1 MISRLVMHIPN
12 HYYISTEGNFV
23 IRQLARG
30 SIRTPM
36 CLLVFCDHRDSSAEN
51 LLCSVLITHAA
62 QAADFKEI

>member
-1 MISRLVMHIPN
+1 MISRLVMHILN

-36 CLLVFCDHRDSSAEN
+36 CLLDFVTIGTHTQ
-51 LLCSVLITHAA
+51 ITY
-62 QAADFKEI
+62 FTVY